1 MINLMWA
8 CFFCWLT
15 AFGNSF
21 CDAIKFSKM
30 KDKYDFLWHCVKW
43 LLDRPSLFLFGFFA
57 KDTIIKQYQEYGFDI
72 WHYTLEFYV
81 LMIFILI
88 SGIIWQ
94 INYRCW
100 RRKFD
105 K

>member
-1 MINLMWA
+1 MIDLMWA

-15 AFGNSF
+15 AFGNSL
-21 CDAIKFSKM
+21 CDAIKFSKV
-30 KDKYDFLWHCVKW
+30 KDKYDFLWHCIKYG
-43 LLDRPSLFLFGFFA
+43 LDRPAMFGYGLFSYTILKEF
-57 KDTIIKQYQEYGFDI
+57 KDF
-72 WHYTLEFYV
+72 WHYNW
-81 LMIFILI
+81 IFVIWC
-88 SGIIWQ
+88 SFTVTSFIIWQ